1 MTGPGT
7 LGSPSIP
14 RTPSSPSSIDRR
26 VRIAAALVGAGLLVE
41 ILVLRGVH
49 PSAFLIFVL
58 AGVPLVAAGV
68 LVFLYSLVPA
78 KD

>member
-1 MTGPGT
+1 MNGPGT
-7 LGSPSIP
+7 PGSPSIP
-14 RTPSSPSSIDRR
+14 RTPSSIDRR

-41 ILVLRGVH
+41 IMVLRGEH

-58 AGVPLVAAGV
+58 AGIPLVAAGV
-68 LVFLYSLVPA
+68 LVFLYSLVSA